1 MKQPVVLTIAGL
13 VLILCLSLFFSLPPI
28 ADAKRPLPP
37 NDPTRGLLYDGLEI
51 TTTGECRGGFK
62 IQLPGHV
69 GKTLCTHGPDAAT
82 DVVKFARGVSPAPI
96 LARDS
101 TQGVVACDGDGT
113 SGNRVQVL
121 YVHAADVPSRYDTY
135 LASFQQWSVEVDN
148 IFKESAAET
157 GGVRRVRFV
166 TDANCKPQITHVTL
180 SAQGDDSF
188 GKMISEL
195 WAQGYN
201 RTDRKYLLFADARGY
216 CGISNIEFDDSP
228 EQWNANNSGPHFAR
242 VDAACWSSVI
252 AAHELMHM
260 FGGVQLTAPNS
271 DGNFHCRDGYDN
283 MCDHSGQPI
292 QIVCPDATNDYR
304 FDCGHEDYFNVN
316 PAVGS
321 YLATH
326 WNTAN
331 SKFLI
336 SSTPAEATSTIKAFI
351 PLIQK

>member
-28 ADAKRPLPP
+28 ADAGRPLPP
-37 NDPTRGLLYDGLEI
+37 NDPTRGLLYDGLEV
-51 TTTGECRGGFK
+51 TTPGECRGGFK
-62 IQLPGHV
+62 IQLPGRP

-82 DVVKFARGVSPAPI
+82 DVVKFARGASPAPI
-96 LARDS
+96 LARDP
-101 TQGVVACDGDGT
+101 TLGVVACDGDGT

-135 LASFQQWSVEVDN
+135 LASFQQWSAEVDN
-148 IFKESAAET
+148 IFQESAAET
-157 GGVRRVRFV
+157 GGFRRVRFV
-166 TDANCKPQITHVTL
+166 TDASCKPQIIHVTL

-188 GKMISEL
+188 GKMIGEL
-195 WAQGYN
+195 MAQGYN
-201 RTDRKYLLFADARGY
+201 RTDRKYLIFADARGY

-260 FGGVQLTAPNS
+260 LGGVQLTAPNS

-292 QIVCPDATNDYR
+292 QIVCPDATNDNR

-326 WNTAN
+326 WNPAH

-336 SSTPAEATSTIKAFI
+336 STTPAGATSTIKAFI
-351 PLIQK
+351 PLIQR